1 MLSGGF
7 HLKVM
12 IQFITMLQVMPSY
25 KVIVKDVFCNCE
37 PKNVC
42 ILMDTDKKYQDL
54 KLYYMQQSK

>member
-25 KVIVKDVFCNCE
+25 KAIVKDVFAIVNR
-37 PKNVC
+37 K
-42 ILMDTDKKYQDL
+42 M
-54 KLYYMQQSK
+54 SAF

>member
-1 MLSGGF
+1 
-7 HLKVM
+7 
-12 IQFITMLQVMPSY
+12 MPSY

-54 KLYYMQQSK
+54 KLYHMQQSNEACFIPPGIISS